1 MPCIFFTK
9 APFFIKNRQ
18 IVSVFLHDFSETK
31 ISRSKSV
38 LILLYKQKLSH
49 SGNIDLFSDIM
60 NHLSKALL
68 FLGFTAISSTYAGTP
83 QFPFPQNKAYPYGN
97 TFQSASTDKIL
108 AHFTTWKQAWY
119 TEAGTFYEKYEG
131 ASENANASMP
141 NGTARIIS
149 PNAHSELTVS
159 EGIAYGMLLMVYM
172 SNTSADYQTE
182 FDKLWKYWKCYGKGL
197 NGNGCSSW
205 NGQGMDWQIDNN
217 TNDIS
222 GGSASDADFDAA
234 LALIMASKQWNNATY
249 LNEAKQLI
257 AWIKANDMESDGSIR
272 PGSNWN
278 EAFNPSY
285 SCVAAFELF
294 YQVTNDSFWKTA
306 ISTTMSHLRKCQHT
320 ATGLMP
326 DWCDWNSHKPTQTNA
341 SVSGGYLGF
350 YDDAARTPWR
360 TAWGYAWYGISQAK
374 EANDAII
381 GWLDSTTYGYAGMI
395 LPGYSI
401 DGTSDQSI
409 FVSSTYTGGLGL
421 SMLSSDKPKSYLEN
435 LYYTLIHTDGKTS
448 LTASNGENYFAA
460 TLNILYLLTLTGN
473 LPNFYD
479 MTGFTNFTPN
489 PANVLTPKE
498 PEGTLQPKNAGAAI
512 SGFTEWGAY
521 SDKFTSPTLG
531 TTKMFPDSGSSA
543 IYQQADGSYNIAM
556 EAFIAS
562 EPPYE
567 GGGEKYP
574 FAGVACS
581 FDSEQG
587 YHDLSDLDHIRITY
601 KSQGVMRFA
610 LLDKETL
617 NQDKEGA
624 EPGIY
629 LPPTEDWRTID
640 IDITYNSNLDFNT
653 LRFADWSNLNGV
665 ISATDVLKAVRG
677 VKFDVKMQKA
687 GYASFALKEINLFD
701 KNGKVVSAL
710 NGTNPIHAPK
720 ISTPKTL
727 LNQENNVVFYQ
738 AASNAKLSV
747 FDLNGTLL
755 SAKPVQGVG
764 QISLAELV
772 PAKGQ
777 YILRLTSNGRSQFLK
792 VHR

>member
-1 MPCIFFTK
+1 M
-9 APFFIKNRQ
+9 KN
-18 IVSVFLHDFSETK
+18 
-31 ISRSKSV
+31 
-38 LILLYKQKLSH
+38 
-49 SGNIDLFSDIM
+49 
-60 NHLSKALL
+60 LSKALL
-68 FLGFTAISSTYAGTP
+68 FLSFTAISATYAGNP

-108 AHFTTWKQAWY
+108 SHFTTWKQAWY

-131 ASENANASMP
+131 ASENANKTMP
-141 NGTARIIS
+141 SGTARIIS

-172 SNTSADYQTE
+172 SNTSTDYQSE

-197 NGNGCSSW
+197 NGSGCSSW
-205 NGQGMDWQIDNN
+205 SGQGMDWQIDNY
-217 TNDIS
+217 TNNIS
-222 GGSASDADFDAA
+222 SGSASDADFDAA
-234 LALIMASKQWNNATY
+234 LALIMASKQWNNEAY

-257 AWIKANDMESDGSIR
+257 AWIKSNDMESDGSIR

-285 SCVAAFELF
+285 SCVAAFDLF
-294 YQVTNDSFWKTA
+294 YQVTSDIFWKTA
-306 ISTTMSHLRKCQHT
+306 ITTTMSHLRQCQNAT
-320 ATGLMP
+320 TGLMP
-326 DWCDWNSHKPTQTNA
+326 DWCDWNTHKPVQTNA

-360 TAWGYAWYGISQAK
+360 TAWGYAWYGNSQAK
-374 EANDAII
+374 DANDAII
-381 GWLDSTTYGYAGMI
+381 EWLDSTTYGYAGLI

-401 DGTSDQSI
+401 DGTSDQSV

-421 SMLSSDKPKSYLEN
+421 SMLSADNPKSYLEN

-479 MTGFTNFTPN
+479 MSGYTDFTPN
-489 PANVLTPKE
+489 SANVLTPKE
-498 PEGTLQPKNAGAAI
+498 PEGVLQPKNNGAAI
-512 SGFTEWGAY
+512 SGLTQWGAY
-521 SDKFTSPTLG
+521 SDKYTSPVLG
-531 TTKMFPDSGSSA
+531 TTAMFPDSGSSA

-567 GGGEKYP
+567 GGGEQYP

-581 FDSEQG
+581 FDSMQN
-587 YHDLSDLDHIRITY
+587 YYDLSDLTRIRITY

-610 LLDKETL
+610 LLDQETL

-629 LPPTEDWRTID
+629 LHPTEDWRTID
-640 IDITYNSNLDFNT
+640 IDITYNSNKDFNT

-665 ISATDVLKAVRG
+665 ISAEDVLKAVRG
-677 VKFDVKMQKA
+677 IKFDVKMQKA
-687 GYASFALKEINLFD
+687 GFASFALKDINLFD
-701 KNGKVVSAL
+701 ANGNVISAL
-710 NGTNPIHAPK
+710 NGINSIHTQK
-720 ISTPKTL
+720 FSTPKATL
-727 LNQENNVVFYQ
+727 TQENNIIFYQ
-738 AASNAKLSV
+738 ASSNAKLSV

-755 SAKPVQGVG
+755 STKSVQGSG
-764 QISLAELV
+764 QIFIAELA
-772 PAKGQ
+772 PRKGI
-777 YILRLTSNGRSQFLK
+777 YILRLTSDNRSQFLK
-792 VHR
+792 FHR

>member
-1 MPCIFFTK
+1 M
-9 APFFIKNRQ
+9 KN
-18 IVSVFLHDFSETK
+18 LH
-31 ISRSKSV
+31 RS
-38 LILLYKQKLSH
+38 
-49 SGNIDLFSDIM
+49 
-60 NHLSKALL
+60 LL
-68 FLGFTAISSTYAGTP
+68 FLGFIAISSIYAETP

-97 TFQSASTDKIL
+97 TFQSANTDRIL
-108 AHFTTWKQAWY
+108 DHFTTWKQAWY
-119 TEAGTFYEKYEG
+119 TEAGTFYEKYAG
-131 ASENANASMP
+131 ASESANKTMP
-141 NGTARIIS
+141 SGTARIIS

-172 SNTSADYQTE
+172 SNTSNDYRAE
-182 FDKLWKYWKCYGKGL
+182 FDKLWKYWKCYGQGL

-205 NGQGMDWQIDNN
+205 SGQGMDWEIDNYTN
-217 TNDIS
+217 TIS
-222 GGSASDADFDAA
+222 SGSASDADFDAA
-234 LALIMASKQWNNATY
+234 VALIMASKQWNNATY

-257 AWIKANDMESDGSIR
+257 TWIQSNDMEPDGRIR

-285 SCVAAFELF
+285 SCIAAFELF
-294 YQVTNDSFWKTA
+294 YKVTNNSFWKTA
-306 ISTTMSHLRKCQHT
+306 ITTTMSHLRQCQSPT
-320 ATGLMP
+320 TGLMP
-326 DWCDWNSHKPTQTNA
+326 DWCDWSSHTPVQTSA

-360 TAWGYAWYGISQAK
+360 IAWGYAWYGNSQAK

-381 GWLDSTTYGYAGMI
+381 EWLDSTTYGYAGMI
-395 LPGYSI
+395 LPGYNI
-401 DGTSDQSI
+401 DGSSDQSI

-421 SMLSSDKPKSYLEN
+421 SMLSADKPKSYLEN

-479 MTGFTNFTPN
+479 MNNYTSFTPN

-498 PEGTLQPKNAGAAI
+498 PEGTLQAKSTGAGI
-512 SGFTEWGAY
+512 SGFTGWGSY
-521 SDKFTSPTLG
+521 SDSYSSDVLG
-531 TTKMFPDSGSSA
+531 TTKMYPDSGSSA

-574 FAGVACS
+574 FAGIACS
-581 FDSEQG
+581 FDSDQN
-587 YHDLSDLDHIRITY
+587 YYDLSDLNRVRITY

-617 NQDKEGA
+617 DQDKEGA

-629 LPPTEDWRTID
+629 LHPTEDWRTID
-640 IDITYNSNLDFNT
+640 IDISYNSNNDFNT

-687 GYASFALKEINLFD
+687 GFASFALKEINLFD
-701 KNGKVVSAL
+701 ANGNIITAL
-710 NGTNPIHAPK
+710 KEINSIPSSK
-720 ISTPKTL
+720 ISTPKML
-727 LNQENNVVFYQ
+727 FNYENNVIFYRTT
-738 AASNAKLSV
+738 NPAKFSI

-755 SAKPVQGVG
+755 STQTVQGSGQLSIAELIPVQGN
-764 QISLAELV
+764 
-772 PAKGQ
+772 
-777 YILRLTSNGRSQFLK
+777 YILRLKTEKQSQILK
-792 VHR
+792 IHK